1 MTTLSFLICPDHLQV
16 GKQVLSSPSFTSQ
29 PLSDAWLGSLDTQHF
44 IQIRHADMLH
54 RSSTGAYS
62 PRWKTVS
69 VYLTDNEFCHTGLL
83 EAFNQRHPEASVLN
97 VFWNN
102 EAVAQ
107 YRCTE
112 KTCRLNNFERLINN
126 APISRERASAD
137 FFDTSV
143 EQGTKKLWSNLYF
156 AGIDPA
162 LVSCFEAIE
171 SGSQYLPLQ
180 DDIQIHT
187 DSETRVAYLDWTS
200 AVIKNFDALI
210 QFSRETA

>member
-1 MTTLSFLICPDHLQV
+1 
-16 GKQVLSSPSFTSQ
+16 
-29 PLSDAWLGSLDTQHF
+29 
-44 IQIRHADMLH
+44 MLH

-69 VYLTDNEFCHTGLL
+69 VYLTDNEFGRRGLL
-83 EAFNQRHPEASVLN
+83 EAFNQHHPEASVLN

-102 EAVAQ
+102 KAVAQ

-112 KTCRLNNFERLINN
+112 ETCRFSNFERLVDG
-126 APISRERASAD
+126 APIPVEQANAD
-137 FFDTSV
+137 FLETSV
-143 EQGTKKLWSNLYF
+143 EQGTKQLWSNLYF

-162 LVSCFEAIE
+162 LVSDFEAIE
-171 SGSQYLPLQ
+171 NGSQYLPLQ
-180 DDIQIHT
+180 DNIQVHT
-187 DSETRVAYLDWTS
+187 DSQTRVAYLDWSS

>member
-1 MTTLSFLICPDHLQV
+1 MTSLSLLV
-16 GKQVLSSPSFTSQ
+16 GPHYLPVSKQVKTCPGFTSQ
-29 PLSDAWLGSLDTQHF
+29 PLSDVWPGHLDTQHF
-44 IQIRHADMLH
+44 IQVRHADMLH

-83 EAFNQRHPEASVLN
+83 EAFNQKHPEASVLT

-107 YRCTE
+107 Y
-112 KTCRLNNFERLINN
+112 
-126 APISRERASAD
+126 
-137 FFDTSV
+137 
-143 EQGTKKLWSNLYF
+143 
-156 AGIDPA
+156 
-162 LVSCFEAIE
+162 
-171 SGSQYLPLQ
+171 LPLQ
-180 DDIQIHT
+180 DNIQVHT
-187 DSETRVAYLDWTS
+187 DSETRMAYLDWAR

>member
-1 MTTLSFLICPDHLQV
+1 MTTLSLLVSPHYLHV
-16 GKQVLSSPSFTSQ
+16 SKQVKTCPSFTSQ
-29 PLSDAWLGSLDTQHF
+29 PFSDVWPGHLDTQHF
-44 IQIRHADMLH
+44 IQVQHADMLH

-83 EAFNQRHPEASVLN
+83 EAFNQKHPEASVLT

-126 APISRERASAD
+126 APISSEQANAD
-137 FFDTSV
+137 FLNTSV

-156 AGIDPA
+156 AGIDPTS
-162 LVSCFEAIE
+162 VSYFEAIE
-171 SGSQYLPLQ
+171 HGSQYLPLQ
-180 DDIQIHT
+180 DNIRIHT
-187 DSETRVAYLDWTS
+187 DPKARVAYLDWTR